1 MKRGIMLIAL
11 LAAGCSPKLVQSS
24 PAGGMINMAGVPGRQ
39 GKSAEI
45 ATAECAK
52 HGKDA
57 RVTGQDM
64 LSNTATYECVD
75 K

>member
-1 MKRGIMLIAL
+1 MKRGIIIAGLL
-11 LAAGCSPKLVQSS
+11 LASCAPKLVQSS
-24 PAGGMINMAGVPGRQ
+24 PAGGMINLAGVPGRQ
-39 GKSAEI
+39 AKAADI

-64 LSNTATYECVD
+64 LSNTATYECVA